1 MVAFFL
7 RFFIPV
13 PPFIREGQ
21 RWHILHFKELYR
33 RGQAIH

>member
-21 RWHILHFKELYR
+21 RWHILYFKELYR